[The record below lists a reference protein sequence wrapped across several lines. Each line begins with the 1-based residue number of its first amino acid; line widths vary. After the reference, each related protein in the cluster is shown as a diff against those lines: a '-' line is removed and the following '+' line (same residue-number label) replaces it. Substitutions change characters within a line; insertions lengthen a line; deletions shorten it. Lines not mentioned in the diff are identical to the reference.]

1 MCFNSENIADDP
13 DPFTA
18 DYSHKISN
26 GTDDDDDENSRTRCI
41 HLNNNII
48 ILSSSTFFDSSRV
61 TATS

>member
-26 GTDDDDDENSRTRCI
+26 GTDDDDENSRTRCI